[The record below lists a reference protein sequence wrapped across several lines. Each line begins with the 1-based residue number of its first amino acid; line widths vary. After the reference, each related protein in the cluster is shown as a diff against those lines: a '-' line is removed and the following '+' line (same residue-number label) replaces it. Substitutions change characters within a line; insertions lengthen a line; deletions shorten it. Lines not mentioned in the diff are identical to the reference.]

1 MESDPSPLLLRRSV
15 LRGRLLLVTA
25 TALALGVSAGGCAL
39 GSKLH
44 VQPSSSCQFS
54 GSDGSSFDLDLD
66 QMANASTIATVGIVR
81 GLPDH
86 AVTIALATAFQESKL
101 RNLAGGD
108 RDSVGLFQ
116 QRPSQGWG
124 TPQQLSDPRYAAG
137 KFYDHLQQV
146 DGWQTMSVT
155 DAAQAVQHS
164 ADASAYA
171 QWEDESRT
179 LALALVGSTPAAV
192 ACTLYDSPK
201 HRGAAAQQALTTALH
216 LDWGATLAVDP
227 SGQTSVSL
235 TAADARAGWQ
245 LAQWI
250 VAHAD
255 DNGVQKVSYAQ
266 KLWTASSGKWTAL
279 KQPTAGVV
287 AAVYAPAAAKK

>member
-1 MESDPSPLLLRRSV
+1 MEDDPSPLLLRRSE

-25 TALALGVSAGGCAL
+25 AALALGVSAGGCAL
-39 GSKLH
+39 GSKLNVH
-44 VQPSSSCQFS
+44 PSSSCQFS

-124 TPQQLSDPRYAAG
+124 TPEQLSDPRYAAG
-137 KFYDHLQQV
+137 KFYDHLTQV
-146 DGWQTMSVT
+146 DGWQTMTVT
-155 DAAQAVQHS
+155 EAAQAVQHS

-201 HRGAAAQQALTTALH
+201 HRGTAAQQALTTALH
-216 LDWGATLAVDP
+216 LDWGTGLAVSP
-227 SGQTSVSL
+227 SGTTSLSL
-235 TAADARAGWQ
+235 TAADNRAGWQ

-255 DNGVQKVSYAQ
+255 DNGVAKVSYAQ

-279 KQPTAGVV
+279 KQGTVGVV
-287 AAVYAPAAAKK
+287 AELYAPTASKK

>member
-1 MESDPSPLLLRRSV
+1 MEGDPSPLLLRRSE

-25 TALALGVSAGGCAL
+25 AALALGVSAGGCAL
-39 GSKLH
+39 GSKLNVH
-44 VQPSSSCQFS
+44 PSSSCEFK

-124 TPQQLSDPRYAAG
+124 TPEQLSDPRYAAG
-137 KFYDHLQQV
+137 KFYDHLTQV
-146 DGWQTMSVT
+146 DGWQTMTVT

-201 HRGAAAQQALTTALH
+201 HRGTAAQQALTTALH
-216 LDWGATLAVDP
+216 LDWGTALAVSP

-235 TAADARAGWQ
+235 TAADSRAGWQ

-266 KLWTASSGKWTAL
+266 RLWTASSGKWTTL
-279 KQPTAGVV
+279 KQSTVGVV
-287 AAVYAPAAAKK
+287 AELYSPTASKK